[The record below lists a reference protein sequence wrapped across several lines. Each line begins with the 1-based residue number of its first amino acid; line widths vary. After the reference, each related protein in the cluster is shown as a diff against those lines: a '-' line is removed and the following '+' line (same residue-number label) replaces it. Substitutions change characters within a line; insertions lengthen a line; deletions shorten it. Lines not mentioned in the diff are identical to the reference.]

1 MSHSKAHTGHP
12 AHAHRHETSPVPRRP
27 RSRFELANL
36 VLAFLLELAA
46 LAGFA
51 LLAALLPDSWLRL
64 VGGVVAVAAFAGL
77 WAVFAAP
84 RSKRRLTM
92 PALLWF
98 KLGMF
103 AIATIGLVV
112 AGLWFWAG
120 VFAVLVAV
128 NLVLMGYFRHW

>member
-1 MSHSKAHTGHP
+1 M
-12 AHAHRHETSPVPRRP
+12 
-27 RSRFELANL
+27 ANL
-36 VLAFLLELAA
+36 ALAFLLELVA
-46 LAGFA
+46 LAGFV

-64 VGGVVAVAAFAGL
+64 VGAALAAAAFVGL

-84 RSKRRLTM
+84 RSRRRLAM

-103 AIATIGLVV
+103 AVAALGLVV

-128 NLVLMGYFRHW
+128 NLMLMGYFRHW